1 MKKLIILFTLALAG
15 ANLTGCHIN
24 VIRLDNRIEK
34 WQSLKKK
41 KEASL
46 ESMARFANE
55 TIYFFLTTI
64 DFQRS
69 REAVINDAKRLRYHH
84 KLTSMQ
90 VFLIDYY
97 AKRALEAISG
107 EEKDWERAAL
117 EWARADSLTYGFLP
131 RHEHTFRLVL
141 FDDGYTRYIREIA
154 YQGER
159 YNRLERDYT
168 GSMNAFRKM
177 SEYKSRLAEHLME
190 QGRRVEAL
198 EAYLLVFKRDPENFA
213 RAEKTV
219 KNMTGDTIR
228 EIQVRRLA
236 ADIAMKG
243 FLSLCYE
250 IYGLTE
256 DAMRGIRAEQGDEAA
271 EGMFPE
277 IIGQLAMDYNIS
289 PEQAADIYYFT
300 KSEIEGTLPEYIHL
314 WRHEILKGQEPR
326 RPAMVN

>member
-1 MKKLIILFTLALAG
+1 MKKLILLFTLALAG

-41 KEASL
+41 KASP
-46 ESMARFANE
+46 ESMVRFANE

-69 REAVINDAKRLRYHH
+69 KEAVINDAKRLRYHH

-168 GSMNAFRKM
+168 GSMDAFRKM
-177 SEYKSRLAEHLME
+177 SAYKSRLAEHLME

-213 RAEKTV
+213 RAEKAV

-228 EIQVRRLA
+228 EIQNRRFA
-236 ADIAMKG
+236 ADIAMQN
-243 FLSLCYE
+243 FLSVRGE
-250 IYGLTE
+250 IYGTIGS
-256 DAMRGIRAEQGDEAA
+256 AMADIGAEQGDEAI
-271 EGMFPE
+271 EQIFPE
-277 IIGQLAMDYNIS
+277 ILAGLAQNFNIS
-289 PEQAADIYYFT
+289 PEQAADLYYFT
-300 KSEIEGTLPEYIHL
+300 KSEIEQTLPEYIHL
-314 WRHEILKGQEPR
+314 WRHEILKGQEPKQ
-326 RPAMVN
+326 PVVVK

>member
-15 ANLTGCHIN
+15 ANLTGCHIS

-34 WQSLKKK
+34 WQSLEKKK
-41 KEASL
+41 KASL

-69 REAVINDAKRLRYHH
+69 KEAVISDAKRLRYHH

-117 EWARADSLTYGFLP
+117 EWARADSLTYGSLP
-131 RHEHTFRLVL
+131 KHEHTFKLIL
-141 FDDGYTRYIREIA
+141 IKNGY
-154 YQGER
+154 QR
-159 YNRLERDYT
+159 YNQDISARGDWYDRLERDYS
-168 GSMNAFRKM
+168 GLMDAFRKM

-213 RAEKTV
+213 RAEKAV
-219 KNMTGDTIR
+219 KDMTGNTIR
-228 EIQVRRLA
+228 EILVRRFA
-236 ADIAMKG
+236 ADIAMES
-243 FLSLCYE
+243 FLSVRGE
-250 IYGLTE
+250 IYGTIGS
-256 DAMRGIRAEQGDEAA
+256 AMANIGADQGDEAI
-271 EGMFPE
+271 EQMFPD
-277 IIGQLAMDYNIS
+277 IMVGLAENFNIS
-289 PEQAADIYYFT
+289 PEQVADIYYFT

-314 WRHEILKGQEPR
+314 WRYEILKGQEPKQ
-326 RPAMVN
+326 PAVAK